1 MTLDELK
8 RILDSTGL
16 QVAYRQWEKGK
27 APSLPYIIYYQ
38 ERTDNFTA
46 DNHVFHKEVQVS
58 VELYSNLK
66 NILAEQI
73 IEKVFDENRIEW
85 EASETY
91 IESEKMYLVLYEI
104 TI

>member
-8 RILDSTGL
+8 KILDFTGL
-16 QVAYRQWEKGK
+16 QVAYRQWERGK
-27 APSLPYIIYYQ
+27 VPNLPYIIYYQ
-38 ERTDNFTA
+38 ENTDNFTA
-46 DNHVFHKEVQVS
+46 DNHVFHKGTQVS

-66 NILAEQI
+66 NILAEQM
-73 IEKVFDENRIEW
+73 IEKIFDDNRLEW